1 MTLGDSE
8 IRGQTCGQG
17 YSLLEPGL
25 GDSLDP
31 VVLLISYW
39 ATDWPALG
47 PLEMCVVPLTA
58 SVYGNRTTVL
68 DWWFC
73 SLVMLS

>member
-25 GDSLDP
+25 DDSLEP
-31 VVLLISYW
+31 VELLISYW

-47 PLEMCVVPLTA
+47 PLEMHVVSLPVCMPMAQLFWTGG
-58 SVYGNRTTVL
+58 SVS
-68 DWWFC
+68 W
-73 SLVMLS
+73 

>member
-8 IRGQTCGQG
+8 IRGQTCRQG
-17 YSLLEPGL
+17 TLLDPGL
-25 GDSLDP
+25 GDSLEP
-31 VVLLISYW
+31 VEPLISYW

-58 SVYGNRTTVL
+58 SVYANGTTVL

-73 SLVMLS
+73 